1 MIIFTEPIR
10 GTSCNSFDI
19 FQDSED
25 DTKQDIRAINHQY
38 VIFGPYKSISKEN
51 IEELAQKLSNL
62 IADQRYSDILKKRI
76 ILRVKSINT
85 PSTPFQNEIKR
96 G

>member
-10 GTSCNSFDI
+10 GTSCNSFHI

-38 VIFGPYKSISKEN
+38 VIRTIQEHFKREHSGTCTKAVKLNRRSK
-51 IEELAQKLSNL
+51 
-62 IADQRYSDILKKRI
+62 IL
-76 ILRVKSINT
+76 
-85 PSTPFQNEIKR
+85 
-96 G
+96 

>member
-10 GTSCNSFDI
+10 GTSCNSFNI

-38 VIFGPYKSISKEN
+38 VIRTIQEHF
-51 IEELAQKLSNL
+51 
-62 IADQRYSDILKKRI
+62 KR
-76 ILRVKSINT
+76 
-85 PSTPFQNEIKR
+85 EH
-96 G
+96 